1 MGDSME
7 IFKIVLDV
15 VLPIIILV
23 AGWAWMSRQKRSDK
37 IESLE
42 GQVDDAQML
51 KLKKQLETIEDLCKA
66 NSSAVDVLNR
76 VVREISSQQQ
86 MLQNSNKINGKCTR
100 ELAYL
105 VTVLSEGLRDNHLD
119 GNITA
124 AVNRYKKFEYEILG
138 QLMTGED

>member
-1 MGDSME
+1 MGEGME
-7 IFKIVLDV
+7 VFKLVLDV

-66 NSSAVDVLNR
+66 NSSAVDALNR

-86 MLQNSNKINGKCTR
+86 MLQASNRINGKCTR

-105 VTVLSEGLRDNHLD
+105 VTALSEGLRDNHLD

-124 AVNRYKKFEYEILG
+124 AVNRYKKFEHEILG